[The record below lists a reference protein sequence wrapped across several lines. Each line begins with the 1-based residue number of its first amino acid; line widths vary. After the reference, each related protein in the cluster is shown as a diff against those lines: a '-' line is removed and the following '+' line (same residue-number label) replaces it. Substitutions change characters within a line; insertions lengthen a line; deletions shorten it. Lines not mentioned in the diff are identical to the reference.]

1 MDVLACSTCNHS
13 YLAQL
18 VTIHTAQLHTIHIM
32 MQFQIE
38 HLEYA
43 FFNVLQGVNGNVN
56 QLLYLL

>member
-1 MDVLACSTCNHS
+1 
-13 YLAQL
+13 
-18 VTIHTAQLHTIHIM
+18 M

-43 FFNVLQGVNGNVN
+43 FFNLQGVNGNVN

>member
-1 MDVLACSTCNHS
+1 
-13 YLAQL
+13 
-18 VTIHTAQLHTIHIM
+18 M